1 MFVPEA
7 AIYKYYCPI
16 FRKDYIRTPRRCS
29 NIFSVTKTF
38 REIYFLL
45 FLLLFCISA
54 SDVRHIF
61 TANITRMIISHFYR
75 PQPIFDLFKLL
86 CKTFCDCFSHDWRHS
101 ITNLL
106 ILLILCTAENKA
118 VRKRLQT
125 RGFSYAYRSVQLRMN
140 PHGLTNINHC
150 AARLIIGKP
159 QVYCILC
166 TFCIRMITSY

>member
-86 CKTFCDCFSHDWRHS
+86 CKTFCDCFSPAD
-101 ITNLL
+101 
-106 ILLILCTAENKA
+106 TAYPLYR
-118 VRKRLQT
+118 RKQSCQET
-125 RGFSYAYRSVQLRMN
+125 SAD
-140 PHGLTNINHC
+140 
-150 AARLIIGKP
+150 ARLLLRLPLGSAP
-159 QVYCILC
+159 DESTWTYEH
-166 TFCIRMITSY
+166 